1 MEKIKLG
8 DYNRLKVVKKVD
20 FGMYLDGGV
29 EGEILLP
36 TRYVPEGC
44 AIGDELD
51 GFIYLDQDA
60 KIIATTLQPL
70 ARVGDYHYLEDQ
82 GVNG

>member
-8 DYNRLKVVKKVD
+8 DYNLMRVVKEVD

-36 TRYVPEGC
+36 SRYVPKGLKV
-44 AIGDELD
+44 GDE
-51 GFIYLDQDA
+51 I
-60 KIIATTLQPL
+60 
-70 ARVGDYHYLEDQ
+70 
-82 GVNG
+82 NGGGKVP

>member
-1 MEKIKLG
+1 MEKLKLG
-8 DYNRLKVVKKVD
+8 DYNRLQVVKKVD

-51 GFIYLDQDA
+51 VFL
-60 KIIATTLQPL
+60 
-70 ARVGDYHYLEDQ
+70 
-82 GVNG
+82 

>member
-1 MEKIKLG
+1 MDRIKLG

-36 TRYVPEGC
+36 SRYVPEGC
-44 AIGDELD
+44 KVGDELD
-51 GFIYLDQDA
+51 VFIYIDQNEKNA
-60 KIIATTLQPL
+60 FYKYKFYFKHNNSSLMENAL
-70 ARVGDYHYLEDQ
+70 Y
-82 GVNG
+82 